1 MVNSKVAANAMA
13 VVMGVGYVVCRVLSW
28 LVPGW
33 LFTIVQSW
41 FHTFTIESMKTTVSF
56 NIGAFIFGGVS
67 LVVVTWGT
75 VYVFAE
81 VYNKL
86 AKK

>member
-1 MVNSKVAANAMA
+1 MLNSKAFANAA
-13 VVMGVGYVVCRVLSW
+13 TIVGLGLYVVCRIAT
-28 LVPGW
+28 LVAPDL
-33 LFTIVQSW
+33 LFSIGQSW

-56 NIGAFIFGGVS
+56 NIGTFIFGGVS

>member
-33 LFTIVQSW
+33 LFMIAQSW
-41 FHTFTIESMKTTVSF
+41 FHTFNVSPGVVEEFSSSTLLIGLISSMAIVWIWTY
-56 NIGAFIFGGVS
+56 A
-67 LVVVTWGT
+67 VVALYRRWV
-75 VYVFAE
+75 
-81 VYNKL
+81 KS
-86 AKK
+86 